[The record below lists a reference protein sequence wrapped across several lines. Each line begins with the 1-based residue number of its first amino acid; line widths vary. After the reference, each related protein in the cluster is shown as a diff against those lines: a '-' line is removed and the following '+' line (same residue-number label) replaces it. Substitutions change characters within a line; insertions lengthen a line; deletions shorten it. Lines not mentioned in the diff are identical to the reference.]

1 MSPHTPAD
9 QLNQIAAAI
18 HYPEC
23 WDTEGYPTLE
33 SALAEIFVWWQCSNE
48 ACGHTSAGPIKPSP
62 VKAARQ
68 VLEAAAQ
75 ACERSD
81 RYRGDYFAAKVR
93 GIDVLTVLGDDID
106 PERTILSLPVAAHVR
121 TGQGCALSLG
131 FATPAQAHRFKA
143 AIDAAKVARKEAS
156 DAGH

>member
-9 QLNQIAAAI
+9 QLNQIAAGI

-23 WDTEGYPTLE
+23 WDTMAYPTLE
-33 SALAEIFVWWQCSNE
+33 SALAEVFAWWQCSNE
-48 ACGHTSAGPIKPSP
+48 ACGRASTTPIKPSQ

-68 VLEAAAQ
+68 VLEAAAK

-93 GIDVLTVLGDDID
+93 GTDVLGVLGMDKTLPAPPPPPPVRMVREGIGVIFGDIGG
-106 PERTILSLPVAAHVR
+106 S
-121 TGQGCALSLG
+121 
-131 FATPAQAHRFKA
+131 
-143 AIDAAKVARKEAS
+143 KEAS
-156 DAGH
+156 